1 MLQHPSEGLMTNGI
15 LVPVVD
21 FSGFAEDE
29 FNDWYDLEHIPERQ
43 RVPGFLACQRWI
55 GADNPKISVATYEL
69 NSVDVLK
76 SPAYHAIG
84 NHALGSDNLSVWSK
98 RVTARVKILMRFEG
112 EQILSG
118 GGMTPKDAPALLLNV
133 MSVAPEHEHEF
144 NEWYNTEHIPA
155 LAAVSGTLCARR
167 YRGTSTAAQR
177 YLALYHLASA
187 EVPNSTAWKEAA
199 NTPWTERM
207 RPHFR
212 DHICGSS
219 ADATAVARL
228 ERGPGTGLASAQIL
242 CVSYAQGLADKLA
255 RDCRSIMMSPWY
267 RRIFPTRLPSASRA
281 GIHHHPPGIP
291 DCDLHRPRADR
302 TRR

>member
-1 MLQHPSEGLMTNGI
+1 M
-15 LVPVVD
+15 
-21 FSGFAEDE
+21 
-29 FNDWYDLEHIPERQ
+29 
-43 RVPGFLACQRWI
+43 
-55 GADNPKISVATYEL
+55 
-69 NSVDVLK
+69 
-76 SPAYHAIG
+76 
-84 NHALGSDNLSVWSK
+84 
-98 RVTARVKILMRFEG
+98 TARVKILMRFEG

-118 GGMTPKDAPALLLNV
+118 GGMTPKDAPALLLNA

-212 DHICGSS
+212 DHLRI
-219 ADATAVARL
+219 
-228 ERGPGTGLASAQIL
+228 
-242 CVSYAQGLADKLA
+242 VS
-255 RDCRSIMMSPWY
+255 
-267 RRIFPTRLPSASRA
+267 RRYSR
-281 GIHHHPPGIP
+281 
-291 DCDLHRPRADR
+291 RAP
-302 TRR
+302 

>member
-1 MLQHPSEGLMTNGI
+1 MANGI

-21 FSGFAEDE
+21 FGGFAEDE

-118 GGMTPKDAPALLLNV
+118 GA
-133 MSVAPEHEHEF
+133 
-144 NEWYNTEHIPA
+144 
-155 LAAVSGTLCARR
+155 
-167 YRGTSTAAQR
+167 
-177 YLALYHLASA
+177 
-187 EVPNSTAWKEAA
+187 
-199 NTPWTERM
+199 
-207 RPHFR
+207 
-212 DHICGSS
+212 
-219 ADATAVARL
+219 
-228 ERGPGTGLASAQIL
+228 
-242 CVSYAQGLADKLA
+242 
-255 RDCRSIMMSPWY
+255 
-267 RRIFPTRLPSASRA
+267 
-281 GIHHHPPGIP
+281 
-291 DCDLHRPRADR
+291 
-302 TRR
+302 